1 MPVIDSGIGRLKGSL
16 IWARD
21 EFVEKVLLPV
31 LFSRNKGFYVLSED
45 WRNLIILDACRY
57 DEFSRCIT
65 EHKIEGHLESRIS
78 RGSDTRN
85 FLIEN
90 FSSTKRD
97 DVIYV
102 TANPHVNRFLGSN
115 FHSIVPVWRDGWDA
129 QSKTVLPKTVVS
141 YALESMRK
149 NPDKRFIIHFMQP
162 HHPYL
167 GYLRKTT
174 GHPLMKN
181 PPANIYTPPWNN
193 WYAFMVTHSVGDL
206 KALYR
211 RNLNL
216 VLDEVERLLRF
227 LGGKTVITADHGEA
241 FGESVHP
248 LIPLKIYEH
257 PPHVMIPTLVR
268 VPWFV
273 AQVGEATI
281 PAQMG
286 GTAQSELQKGD
297 EELIAE
303 RLKLLG
309 YA

>member
-1 MPVIDSGIGRLKGSL
+1 MIDSGIGRLKGSL

-45 WRNLIILDACRY
+45 WHNLIILDACRY
-57 DEFSRCIT
+57 DEFSRCVT
-65 EHKIEGHLESRIS
+65 EHRIEGHLESRIS
-78 RGSDTRN
+78 RGSDTRS
-85 FLIEN
+85 FLTEN
-90 FSSTKRD
+90 FSSTKLD

-102 TANPHVNRFLGSN
+102 TANPHVSRFLGRN

-129 QSKTVLPKTVVS
+129 QSRTVLPKTVVT
-141 YALESMRK
+141 YALESLRK

-167 GYLRKTT
+167 GYVRKTT
-174 GHPLMKN
+174 RLRLMKN
-181 PPANIYTPPWNN
+181 PPANVYTPPWNN
-193 WYAFMVTHSVGDL
+193 SYAFMITHSVNDL
-206 KALYR
+206 KTLYR

-216 VLDEVERLLRF
+216 VLDEIEHLLGF
-227 LGGKTVITADHGEA
+227 LRGKTVITADHGEA

-248 LIPLKIYEH
+248 LIPLKVYEH
-257 PPHVMIPTLVR
+257 PPHVMIPALVR

-273 AQVGEATI
+273 AQVGEASI
-281 PAQMG
+281 PAQMK
-286 GTAQSELQKGD
+286 GTAQSELQD
-297 EELIAE
+297 EDEKLIVE

-309 YA
+309 YT